1 MCLATTGS
9 ALQSYLFPLMSSL
22 VGTSGCFLWFS
33 IHSFLTV
40 IYAYFIIPDN
50 RGLSLVKIEREMMG
64 KIEQKKQE
72 KKIAAPA
79 AV

>member
-1 MCLATTGS
+1 
-9 ALQSYLFPLMSSL
+9 MSSTVCPRSLDPFHIVSYYIKL
-22 VGTSGCFLWFS
+22 VKTSWPYS
-33 IHSFLTV
+33 YVSF
-40 IYAYFIIPDN
+40 

-72 KKIAAPA
+72 KKIAAAA